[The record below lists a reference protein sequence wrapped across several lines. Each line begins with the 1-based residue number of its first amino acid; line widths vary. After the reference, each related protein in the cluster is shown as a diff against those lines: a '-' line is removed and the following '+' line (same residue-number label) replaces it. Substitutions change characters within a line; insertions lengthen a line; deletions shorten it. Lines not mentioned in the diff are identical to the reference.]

1 MILNEDGS
9 MSKNKIHSILKI
21 ASPLIALLCA
31 VFCALAF
38 GYAFDKGVGYFNP
51 NPLTYIFC
59 TLLGLTVACGI
70 ACGITAEKQEASD
83 TLPNRKV
90 MGIILMCSFAFYL
103 VSFLITPKPD
113 YMTFTVAGKLKLDFY
128 HMIHIGA
135 NISAAHFG
143 ILAFS
148 PKNSLKNVKI
158 LTGIAPVITAVL
170 IATSSYF
177 DHSQAI
183 NSPIKLLLEFSLAA
197 FALYYILELRLY
209 TPAPRNKLMS
219 AVSIVSIALSL
230 CGGVAMIFQI
240 ILYSGFTLVN
250 FATAILLATMASC
263 AASKLLEP

>member
-1 MILNEDGS
+1 
-9 MSKNKIHSILKI
+9 MSKNKIHSILRI
-21 ASPLIALLCA
+21 VSPLLALICA
-31 VFCALAF
+31 VFCALSF

-51 NPLTYIFC
+51 HPLTYIFYA
-59 TLLGLTVACGI
+59 LLGLTVACGI
-70 ACGITAEKQEASD
+70 ACGVTAEKKEAKDS
-83 TLPNRKV
+83 LPNRRV

-113 YMTFTVAGKLKLDFY
+113 YMTFTIAGKIKFDFY
-128 HMIHIGA
+128 HLIHIGA

-148 PKNSLKNVKI
+148 PSQSLRNTKI
-158 LTGIAPVITAVL
+158 LTGIAPVLTSIL
-170 IATSSYF
+170 IATASYF

-209 TPAPRNKLMS
+209 TPAPRTRLLR
-219 AVSIVSIALSL
+219 AISIISIALSL

-250 FATAILLATMASC
+250 FAFAILLATMASC